1 MIIGKSFIGNENAE
15 LKNKTVRSF
24 SPIKGEELA
33 EEFYTLNKNDIKR
46 IEEKAVSA
54 FNEFS
59 KTSREKRAQFLE
71 TIADE
76 IMNLGDE
83 LLERTHLETGLPMG
97 RMQGERGRTVGQLRF
112 FASIVRK
119 GEYQEN
125 VIDNADPNRSPIPK
139 VDIRRKMQAIGP
151 VLVFGASNFPFAFS
165 TAGGDTASALAAGN
179 PVIVKA
185 HNSHLGTND
194 MVSQAIITAVKKCNM
209 PDGTFSTYIDLSH
222 EVTSDMIISPAIKA
236 IAFTGSLNGGR
247 AIFNKAATRNDTI
260 PVFAEMGSINPVIIL
275 SKAIKKRSETIAET
289 LAGSISLGCGQFCT
303 NPGLIFLEKSAESE
317 SFLKELTEKLS
328 NVQAQSMLNKTIYNS
343 YCEGSDTLSKTT
355 GVTELTLKNNASAN
369 DKKLEVTA
377 RLFLTDS
384 KTFINTEKLQ
394 EEVFGPSSLIIQCE
408 NKDEMQKAIHK
419 MHGQLTGSIIAEEEE
434 LLSNPSLLDALVNKV
449 GRIIY
454 NQAPTGVEVCSAM
467 QHGGPY
473 PASTDSRFSS
483 VGGNAIMRF
492 LRPVS
497 YQNFPQSILPE
508 ELIDENP
515 EKMIRLVDQEWIR

>member
-1 MIIGKSFIGNENAE
+1 MILGKSFIGNDTAE
-15 LKNKTVRSF
+15 LKNKVVKSY
-24 SPIKGEELA
+24 SPIKGEELK
-33 EEFYTLNKNDIKR
+33 EEFHTLNRQDLNK

-54 FNEFS
+54 FHAYR
-59 KTSREKRAQFLE
+59 KTSREERATFLE

-83 LLERTHLETGLPMG
+83 LLERTNLETGLPMA

-119 GEYQEN
+119 GEYQDN
-125 VIDNADPNRSPIPK
+125 VIDNADPNRAPIPK

-194 MVSQAIITAVKKCNM
+194 MVSQAIIKAVKKCNM
-209 PDGTFSTYIDLSH
+209 PDGTFSTFIDLSH
-222 EVTSDMIISPAIKA
+222 EVTGDMILSPAIKA

-247 AIFNKAATRNDTI
+247 AIFNKAATRVDTI
-260 PVFAEMGSINPVIIL
+260 PVFAEMGSINPVL
-275 SKAIKKRSETIAET
+275 LLTDAIKKRGESVAEMLT
-289 LAGSISLGCGQFCT
+289 GSMTLGCGQFCT
-303 NPGLIFLEKSAESE
+303 NPGLIFIEKSAESE
-317 SFLKELTEKLS
+317 NFLKTLTDKVSE
-328 NVQAQSMLNKTIYNS
+328 VAVQSMLNKTIYKS
-343 YCEGSDTLSKTT
+343 YCEGSDSLSKVS
-355 GVTELTLKNNASAN
+355 GVSELTRNSRSAN
-369 DKKLEVTA
+369 ESKLEVNP
-377 RLFLTDS
+377 RLFITDS
-384 KTFINTEKLQ
+384 QTFIENETLK
-394 EEVFGPSSLIIQCE
+394 EEVFGPSSLIIQCKSI
-408 NKDEMQKAIHK
+408 KDMEKAIDK
-419 MHGQLTGSIIAEEEE
+419 MQGQLTGSIIAEEEE
-434 LLSNPSLLDALVNKV
+434 LLSNPSLLDALENKV
-449 GRIIY
+449 GRVIF

-492 LRPVS
+492 LRPVA
-497 YQNFPQSILPE
+497 YQNFPQSLLPE
-508 ELIDENP
+508 ELIDENSQ
-515 EKMIRLVDQEWIR
+515 KLIRLVDQEWIR